1 MTQSNSVGGKVV
13 LSIGHVAGMIDMVAL
28 PLWIGNLMQHY
39 GFSPVQAGL
48 TVTLFLFS
56 VVIASTFVAPSFDRI
71 PHRFSVASGFAVAA
85 AAFLAASRLPVDVS
99 SLTAIIG
106 LHVVAGL
113 GTGTALSITHG
124 NIGRTEN
131 PHRLFGTVNVAL
143 GVLGVFFFAGLPQLV
158 EHFSASAMFV
168 VFGVTMAVACIV
180 TALFFPTVSATS
192 PSRAATAQSRAPTPK
207 AVWFLIGVVIC
218 LTFNQAMVFSFLERI
233 GAARGF
239 ETEKVNMV
247 LVALG
252 FVNLLPGALA
262 AILQKRLSPLVVG
275 FCGPLLQAVLALT
288 MSNSPVFLPY
298 AVSASVYV
306 SIVIFTHTFLFG
318 LLARLDQTGRAVS
331 ATPAMMMI
339 GSCTGPAVGGA
350 IVSGFGYGALGLAA
364 TMVSILAFSL
374 LVALKAQLPDAEA
387 KLQAARTI
395 A

>member
-1 MTQSNSVGGKVV
+1 MTHSNAVGGKVV

-28 PLWIGNLMQHY
+28 PLWIGNLMQY
-39 GFSPVQAGL
+39 YSFSPVQAGL

-56 VVIASTFVAPSFDRI
+56 VVIASTTIAPIFDRI
-71 PHRFSVASGFAVAA
+71 PHRLAVAGGFAVAA
-85 AAFLAASRLPVDVS
+85 AAFLAVSRLPIDAS
-99 SLTAIIG
+99 SLTTIIA

-143 GVLGVFFFAGLPQLV
+143 GVLGVFFFVGLPQLV
-158 EHFSASAMFV
+158 ENFGASAMFT
-168 VFGVTMAVACIV
+168 VFGATMAVACIV
-180 TALFFPTVSATS
+180 TGLFFPV
-192 PSRAATAQSRAPTPK
+192 PEATASIPAAARGDGRATK
-207 AVWFLIGVVIC
+207 VVWFLIGVVIC

-239 ETEKVNMV
+239 ETEKVNLV
-247 LVALG
+247 LIALG

-262 AILQKRLSPLVVG
+262 ALLQRRLSPLVVG
-275 FCGPLLQAVLALT
+275 FCGPVLQALLALV

-298 AVSASVYV
+298 ALAASVYV

-318 LLARLDQTGRAVS
+318 LLARLDRSGRAVS
-331 ATPAMMMI
+331 ATPAMMMV

-350 IVSGFGYGALGLAA
+350 IVSGFGYGALGVAASIVSVLA
-364 TMVSILAFSL
+364 LSL
-374 LVALKAQLPDAEA
+374 LFALRSELSVAEA
-387 KLQAARTI
+387 TPQVA
-395 A
+395 

>member
-1 MTQSNSVGGKVV
+1 MSNSNSFGGKVV

-28 PLWIGNLMQHY
+28 PLWIGNLMAHY

-56 VVIASTFVAPSFDRI
+56 VVVASTIIAPIFDRI
-71 PHRFSVASGFAVAA
+71 PHRAFVAGGFAVAA
-85 AAFLAASRLPVDVS
+85 AAFFAVSRLPVDVS
-99 SLTAIIG
+99 SLNLLVG
-106 LHVVAGL
+106 LHIVAGL
-113 GTGTALSITHG
+113 GTGIALSVTHG

-143 GVLGVFFFAGLPQLV
+143 GVLGVFFFAALPQLV
-158 EHFSASAMFV
+158 EHMGADMMFV
-168 VFGVTMAVACIV
+168 VFAATMGFAAVC
-180 TALFFPTVSATS
+180 TALFFPA
-192 PSRAATAQSRAPTPK
+192 AATPKTIQQAAAPKATPPR

-233 GAARGF
+233 GAERGF
-239 ETEKVNMV
+239 ATEQVNIV

-262 AILQKRLSPLVVG
+262 AILQKRLSPLFVG
-275 FCGPLLQAVLALT
+275 FCGPILQAILAVTL
-288 MSNSPVFLPY
+288 SNSPVFLPY
-298 AVSASVYV
+298 ALAGTVYV

-318 LLARLDQTGRAVS
+318 LLARLETSGRAVS

-350 IVSGFGYGALGLAA
+350 IVSGFGYGALGVAA
-364 TMVSILAFSL
+364 TIVSVMALSL
-374 LVALKAQLPDAEA
+374 LVAVRAQLPAAEA
-387 KLQAARTI
+387 KLQAA
-395 A
+395 

>member
-1 MTQSNSVGGKVV
+1 MTQSNTVGGKVV

-28 PLWIGNLMQHY
+28 PLWIGNLMQFY

-56 VVIASTFVAPSFDRI
+56 VVIASTIVAPIFDRL
-71 PHRFSVASGFAVAA
+71 PHRIFVSGGFFVAA
-85 AAFLAASRLPVDVS
+85 AGFFAVSRLPVDAA
-99 SLTAIIG
+99 SLTAIIA

-113 GTGTALSITHG
+113 GTGTALSVTHG
-124 NIGRTEN
+124 NIGRTDN

-143 GVLGVFFFAGLPQLV
+143 GVLGVFFFAALPQLV
-158 EHFSASAMFV
+158 AKFGASAMFE
-168 VFGVTMAVACIV
+168 VFAATMAVACVV
-180 TALFFPTVSATS
+180 TAFFFPSAG
-192 PSRAATAQSRAPTPK
+192 AAPQAHQQPETMQTPAPK

-233 GAARGF
+233 GAAHGF
-239 ETEKVNMV
+239 ASEQVNIV
-247 LVALG
+247 LIALG

-262 AILQKRLSPLVVG
+262 ALLQKRLSPLVVG
-275 FCGPLLQAVLALT
+275 FCGPVLQAILAVT

-298 AVSASVYV
+298 AVAASVYV

-318 LLARLDQTGRAVS
+318 LLARLDQSGRAVS

-350 IVSGFGYGALGLAA
+350 IVAGFGYGALGLAA
-364 TMVSILAFSL
+364 TIVSVLALSL
-374 LVALKAQLPDAEA
+374 LVALRAQLPAA
-387 KLQAARTI
+387 QAAPQ
-395 A
+395 AA

>member
-1 MTQSNSVGGKVV
+1 MTQSRSVGGKVV

-28 PLWIGNLMQHY
+28 PLWIGNLMQYY

-56 VVIASTFVAPSFDRI
+56 VVIASTIVAPIFDRI
-71 PHRFSVASGFAVAA
+71 PHRLCVTAGFLTGAL
-85 AAFLAASRLPVDVS
+85 AFLAVSRMPVDASSLPVIV
-99 SLTAIIG
+99 A
-106 LHVVAGL
+106 LHVLAGL
-113 GTGTALSITHG
+113 GTGAALSITHG

-143 GVLGVFFFAGLPQLV
+143 GVLGVFFFAVLPKLV
-158 EHFSASAMFV
+158 EHAGAPAMFL
-168 VFGVTMAVACIV
+168 VFAGIMGLACLS
-180 TALFFPTVSATS
+180 TALFFPSAGIVQPRMKAEQPT
-192 PSRAATAQSRAPTPK
+192 QSTPR

-239 ETEKVNMV
+239 ETDKINVV
-247 LVALG
+247 LIALG

-262 AILQKRLSPLVVG
+262 ALLQKRLSPLAVG
-275 FCGPLLQAVLALT
+275 FCGPVLQAVLALT
-288 MSNSPVFLPY
+288 MSNSPIFAPY
-298 AVSASVYV
+298 AVTASVYV

-318 LLARLDQTGRAVS
+318 LLARLDKSGRAVS

-364 TMVSILAFSL
+364 TLVAILALSL
-374 LVALKAQLPDAEA
+374 LVAFKVRLPAADAA
-387 KLQAARTI
+387 PYTA
-395 A
+395 

>member
-1 MTQSNSVGGKVV
+1 MANSNSVGGKVV

-56 VVIASTFVAPSFDRI
+56 VVIASTIVAPLFDRL
-71 PHRFSVASGFAVAA
+71 PHKLGVAGGFAVAA
-85 AAFLAASRLPVDVS
+85 AAFLATSRLPVDAS
-99 SLTAIIG
+99 SLTTIIA
-106 LHVVAGL
+106 LHVAAGL

-124 NIGRTEN
+124 NIGRTGN

-158 EHFSASAMFV
+158 EHFSAAALFV
-168 VFGVTMAVACIV
+168 VFGATMGIACVV
-180 TALFFPTVSATS
+180 TALFFPVAGTDATS
-192 PSRAATAQSRAPTPK
+192 QAAAAQSRGPTPK

-233 GAARGF
+233 GSARGF
-239 ETEKVNMV
+239 ETENVNTV

-262 AILQKRLSPLVVG
+262 AILQKRLPPLVVG
-275 FCGPLLQAVLALT
+275 FCGPVLQAILALT
-288 MSNSPVFLPY
+288 MSNSQAFLPY
-298 AVSASVYV
+298 ALSASVYV

-318 LLARLDQTGRAVS
+318 LLARLDQSGRAVS

-350 IVSGFGYGALGLAA
+350 IVSGFGYGALGIAA
-364 TMVSILAFSL
+364 TIVSVLALSL
-374 LVALKAQLPDAEA
+374 LVALKEQLPAAEA
-387 KLQAARTI
+387 RLQTV
-395 A
+395 

>member
-1 MTQSNSVGGKVV
+1 MTHSNSVGGKVV
-13 LSIGHVAGMIDMVAL
+13 LSIGHVAGMIDLVAL
-28 PLWIGNLMQHY
+28 PLWVGNLMQHY

-56 VVIASTFVAPSFDRI
+56 VVIASTLVAPVFNRI
-71 PHRFSVASGFAVAA
+71 PHRLGVALGFAVAA
-85 AAFLAASRLPVDVS
+85 AAFLVTSRLPVDAS
-99 SLTAIIG
+99 SLTIIVV
-106 LHVVAGL
+106 LHIVAGL
-113 GTGTALSITHG
+113 GTGTALSIIHG

-143 GVLGVFFFAGLPQLV
+143 GVLGVFFFATLPQIV
-158 EHFSASAMFV
+158 EHFDASAMFL
-168 VFGVTMAVACIV
+168 VFGMTMGVACV
-180 TALFFPTVSATS
+180 VSALFFPVTEAAA
-192 PSRAATAQSRAPTPK
+192 SRHTATAQGQVAAPR

-275 FCGPLLQAVLALT
+275 FFGPVLQAILALT
-288 MSNSPVFLPY
+288 MSNAPIFLPY
-298 AVSASVYV
+298 ALSASVYV
-306 SIVIFTHTFLFG
+306 SIVVFTHTFLFG
-318 LLARLDQTGRAVS
+318 LLARLDQSGRAVS

-364 TMVSILAFSL
+364 TIVSVLALSMLF
-374 LVALKAQLPDAEA
+374 ALKSKLPTAEA
-387 KLQAARTI
+387 RLRVA
-395 A
+395 

>member
-1 MTQSNSVGGKVV
+1 MTRSNTVGGKVV

-56 VVIASTFVAPSFDRI
+56 VVIASTIVAPIFDRI
-71 PHRFSVASGFAVAA
+71 PHRLGVAGGFAVAA
-85 AAFLAASRLPVDVS
+85 AAFLAISRLPLDASILPV
-99 SLTAIIG
+99 AIT
-106 LHVVAGL
+106 LHVIAGL
-113 GTGTALSITHG
+113 GTGVALSITHG
-124 NIGRTEN
+124 SIGRTEN
-131 PHRLFGTVNVAL
+131 PHRLFATVNVAL
-143 GVLGVFFFAGLPQLV
+143 GVLGVCFFAGLPQLV
-158 EHFSASAMFV
+158 DHFDASMMFV
-168 VFGVTMAVACIV
+168 VFGATMGIASVVA
-180 TALFFPTVSATS
+180 ALFFPVAGEAESSHA
-192 PSRAATAQSRAPTPK
+192 AATQGHGPAPK
-207 AVWFLIGVVIC
+207 VVWFLIGVVVC

-233 GAARGF
+233 GSARGF
-239 ETEKVNMV
+239 ETEKVHMV

-275 FCGPLLQAVLALT
+275 FCGPVLQAILALT
-288 MSNSPVFLPY
+288 MSNAASFLPY
-298 AVSASVYV
+298 ALSASVYV

-318 LLARLDQTGRAVS
+318 LLARIDQSGRAVS

-350 IVSGFGYGALGLAA
+350 IVSGFGYGALGVAA
-364 TMVSILAFSL
+364 TIVSVMALSL
-374 LVALKAQLPDAEA
+374 LVAVKA
-387 KLQAARTI
+387 KLPAAETRLQF

>member
-1 MTQSNSVGGKVV
+1 MANSNSVGGKVV

-56 VVIASTFVAPSFDRI
+56 VVIASTIVAPIFDRI
-71 PHRFSVASGFAVAA
+71 PHRLGVAGGFAIAA
-85 AAFLAASRLPVDVS
+85 AAFLVTSRLPVEAS
-99 SLTAIIG
+99 SLTAIIA

-158 EHFSASAMFV
+158 EHFSASAMFL
-168 VFGVTMAVACIV
+168 VFGATMATACVV
-180 TALFFPTVSATS
+180 TALFFPVAGATAS
-192 PSRAATAQSRAPTPK
+192 NHAAVAAQSRGPAPK

-239 ETEKVNMV
+239 ATEQVNIV
-247 LVALG
+247 LIALG

-275 FCGPLLQAVLALT
+275 FSGPVLQAVLALT
-288 MSNSPVFLPY
+288 LSNSPAFVPY
-298 AVSASVYV
+298 AVAASVYV

-318 LLARLDQTGRAVS
+318 LLARLDQSGRAVS

-350 IVSGFGYGALGLAA
+350 IVSGFGYGALGIAA
-364 TMVSILAFSL
+364 TIVSVLALSL
-374 LVALKAQLPDAEA
+374 LVGVKAQLPAAEA
-387 KLQAARTI
+387 KLQAA
-395 A
+395 

>member
-1 MTQSNSVGGKVV
+1 MTHSNAVGGKVV

-28 PLWIGNLMQHY
+28 PLWIGNLMQY
-39 GFSPVQAGL
+39 YSFSPVQAGL

-56 VVIASTFVAPSFDRI
+56 VVIASTTIAPIFDRI
-71 PHRFSVASGFAVAA
+71 PHRLGVAGGFAVAA
-85 AAFLAASRLPVDVS
+85 AAFLAVSRLPIDAS
-99 SLTAIIG
+99 SLTTIIA

-143 GVLGVFFFAGLPQLV
+143 GVLGVFFFVGLPQLV
-158 EHFSASAMFV
+158 ENFGASAMFT
-168 VFGVTMAVACIV
+168 VFGATMAVACIV
-180 TALFFPTVSATS
+180 TGLFFPV
-192 PSRAATAQSRAPTPK
+192 PEATASIPAAARGDGRATK
-207 AVWFLIGVVIC
+207 VVWFLIGVVIC

-239 ETEKVNMV
+239 ETEKVNLV
-247 LVALG
+247 LIALG

-262 AILQKRLSPLVVG
+262 ALLQRRLSPLVVG
-275 FCGPLLQAVLALT
+275 FCGPVLQALLALV

-298 AVSASVYV
+298 ALAASVYV

-318 LLARLDQTGRAVS
+318 LLARLDRSGRAVS
-331 ATPAMMMI
+331 ATPAMMMV

-350 IVSGFGYGALGLAA
+350 IVSGFGYGALGVAASIVSVLA
-364 TMVSILAFSL
+364 LSL
-374 LVALKAQLPDAEA
+374 LFALRSELSVAEA
-387 KLQAARTI
+387 TPQVA
-395 A
+395 